1 MIKIIYALFG
11 LALLTAGRKLY
22 WLFVGVVGFVVGISL
37 SKLLFKSE
45 SQWVLLTIALVAGVL
60 GALLALFLQRLAVGA
75 AGFFAGG
82 YILLTFLEA
91 LGLGLPVWLSFLIGG
106 IIGAALVAALFDWA
120 LVILSTL
127 LGASLLVDVLPVSG
141 WVSALLFAV
150 LSLIGFGLQVAGM
163 GDSRR

>member
-1 MIKIIYALFG
+1 
-11 LALLTAGRKLY
+11 
-22 WLFVGVVGFVVGISL
+22 
-37 SKLLFKSE
+37 
-45 SQWVLLTIALVAGVL
+45 
-60 GALLALFLQRLAVGA
+60 
-75 AGFFAGG
+75 
-82 YILLTFLEA
+82 LLTFLEA

-150 LSLIGFGLQVAGM
+150 LSLIGFGLQVASM
-163 GDSRR
+163 GGSRR